1 MQPVRVSAFT
11 ATTATGVGDTALL
24 AALRSGRS
32 GLAPNDFTKT
42 ELATWIG
49 RVAGLESVTLPPEHT
64 RWDCR
69 NNRLAWLGLQ
79 QDGFLDAA
87 RAAIVRFG
95 AARVAVLIG
104 TSTSSIAASEEAY
117 ADLTAEGRFPPHLRR
132 PEVHNLHSTTSFVQC
147 AVGAAGPCATISTAC
162 SSSAK
167 VFAQAAR
174 MLHLGLIDAAIVG
187 GVDSLTH
194 STLFGFHALGLVSQ
208 LPCKPFDVTRDGIS
222 IGEGAGFALLERE
235 DTQGEPDL
243 PLLIGYGESSDAHH
257 MSAPHPDGLGARLA
271 IDAALARAGID
282 ASAVDYINLH
292 GTGTQKN
299 DAVEARVVTELF
311 PTSTRVSSTKGWTGH
326 TLGAAGIVEAVITL
340 LALQEVFLPGTL
352 HAERLD
358 PACGPQWNLANRDA
372 PLAIAISN
380 AFAFGGNN
388 AVLAFARDASVLH
401 GRSSTS

>member
-1 MQPVRVSAFT
+1 MQPVCVSAFT
-11 ATTATGVGDTALL
+11 ATTAAGVGNAALL
-24 AALRSGRS
+24 EALRNGRS
-32 GLAPNDFTKT
+32 GLVPNDFTRT
-42 ELATWIG
+42 ELNTWIG
-49 RVAGLESVTLPPEHT
+49 RVAGVESVRLPPEHA

-87 RAAIVRFG
+87 RAAIERYG

-132 PEVHNLHSTTSFVQC
+132 PEVHNLHSTASFVQRALC
-147 AVGAAGPCATISTAC
+147 ATGPCATISTAC

-174 MLHLGLIDAAIVG
+174 MLHTGSIDAAIVG
-187 GVDSLTH
+187 GVDSLAL

-208 LPCKPFDVTRDGIS
+208 RPCKPFDMTRDGIS

-235 DTQGEPDL
+235 DAPVDPKL

-257 MSAPHPDGLGARLA
+257 MSAPHPDGLGVRLA
-271 IDAALARAGID
+271 INAALARAGLD

-292 GTGTQKN
+292 GTATQKN
-299 DAVEARVVTELF
+299 DTVEARVVRELF
-311 PTSTRVSSTKGWTGH
+311 PASTRVSSTKGWTGH

-340 LALQEVFLPGTL
+340 LALREAFAPGTL

-358 PACGPQWNLANRDA
+358 PACGPQWNLDNRDA
-372 PLAIAISN
+372 PLAVALSN
-380 AFAFGGNN
+380 SFAFGGNN
-388 AVLAFARDASVLH
+388 AVLVFARDSAVLQRRASF
-401 GRSSTS
+401 S